1 MTLRTPIRALL
12 LSVMIAALGACSK
25 PPQITAP
32 QGVEITPLKTYS
44 RIESWA
50 LLKFAGVKSLG
61 AAYAVDTYHVNY
73 PVTADDGTVS
83 RASGLLALPRDATPR
98 RIVSFQHG
106 TTTNRENVP
115 SRLDLTGIAASVIF
129 AGNGYMLLAP
139 DYLGL
144 GDSPGVHGYYV
155 ASDEARAVTSFIAAA
170 RQIPHAPSGP
180 VFLSGF
186 SQGGHVTLAAMRQ
199 MESDGERLLGAAPVA
214 TAIDIRHLSLGIAL
228 EGGSPSD
235 TLYLAYIA
243 RGFADHY
250 GHALDSVLTPEAAAL
265 VETLFGTPHS
275 GAEIVAALP
284 ADPRVIFQTELLEA
298 FDKGG
303 THWFLEAIEGNDF
316 TDMRPKAPL
325 RLYYGESDIDVVP
338 QEAIKGAE
346 RFTTSGTNVRAVNVG
361 PVNHDAS
368 LLAAAPL
375 IYDWLQELEACAAE
389 TAINPDLCD
398 TKG

>member
-1 MTLRTPIRALL
+1 M
-12 LSVMIAALGACSK
+12 
-25 PPQITAP
+25 
-32 QGVEITPLKTYS
+32 
-44 RIESWA
+44 
-50 LLKFAGVKSLG
+50 
-61 AAYAVDTYHVNY
+61 NY

-83 RASGLLALPRDATPR
+83 RASGLLALPRGATPR

-106 TTTNRENVP
+106 TTSNRENVP

-129 AGNGYMLLAP
+129 AGKGYMLLAP

-170 RQIPHAPSGP
+170 RQMPETPSGP

-199 MESDGERLLGAAPVA
+199 MESKGERLLGAAPVA
-214 TAIDIRHLSLGIAL
+214 AAIDIRHLSLGIAL
-228 EGGSPSD
+228 QGKSPSD

-250 GHALDSVLTPEAAAL
+250 GHALDSVLT
-265 VETLFGTPHS
+265 TK

-284 ADPRVIFQTELLEA
+284 ADPRVIFQPAFLKA
-298 FDKGG
+298 FDKDG
-303 THWFLEAIEGNDF
+303 THWFLDAIEANDF
-316 TDMRPKAPL
+316 TDMKSKAPL

-346 RFTTSGTNVRAVNVG
+346 RFKESGTNVRAVSVG

-389 TAINPDLCD
+389 TAINPELCD